1 MTSGRDNIA
10 ERIEAIVGDVLG
22 KPVRRAEVGSR
33 RLRDLGLGSLR
44 MIRLIS
50 DLEAAFQLRIQDE
63 QVTGDNFGTLDR
75 LITFV
80 EDQAGNGNG

>member
-1 MTSGRDNIA
+1 MTADNVA
-10 ERIEAIVGDVLG
+10 ERVEEIVGDVLG
-22 KPVRRAEVGSR
+22 RPVRRADVGER

-50 DLEAAFQLRIQDE
+50 DLEASFALRIQD
-63 QVTGDNFGTLDR
+63 QHVTGENFGTLDR

-80 EDQAGNGNG
+80 QDQVGSRNA